1 MTDYIYTGSIRAYSE
16 LSEHGALLNIIVFD
30 PLNDR
35 HAPTRLVVRFEL
47 TGYVRDLISAPAGRR
62 EVDMR
67 KRFYYNEYCEL
78 LKVEVLDDAGEV
90 VKTVDGSKEWL
101 PLIGTPEPEK
111 ENDHDGDR

>member
-35 HAPTRLVVRFEL
+35 HAPTRLEVRFEM
-47 TGYVRDLISAPAGRR
+47 SAPAGRR

-111 ENDHDGDR
+111 EEDDDGDR